1 MEQYYILHADVDAFY
16 APVEQIDDPSLQKP
30 VAVGGPPESRGVVAA
45 ASYEAR
51 KFGVRSA
58 MPMRTA
64 LRQCL
69 ELVRVSP
76 RFEPLP
82 PGVCPDN
89 EYFQGN
95 DIDVPIDS
103 RYVASF

>member
-1 MEQYYILHADVDAFY
+1 MSETQLHYILHADLDAFY
-16 APVEQIDDPSLQKP
+16 ASVEQIDDPSLHGKP

-51 KFGVRSA
+51 EFGVRSA

-64 LRQCL
+64 LRVCPD
-69 ELVRVSP
+69 LVRVSP

-82 PGVCPDN
+82 PCAGQDN
-89 EYFQGN
+89 EHFQGN
-95 DIDVPIDS
+95 DIDCL
-103 RYVASF
+103 